1 MAQTTFNLTAFE
13 GELRT
18 QAAKR
23 LLAAAL
29 VLQAEHRKDL
39 SRGNPAPHDSPAA
52 KGEFPKA
59 RTGHLIAAI
68 GVEPAS
74 PAQVKQT
81 LRVRVGWKPAGFYG
95 LALWRKGWKG
105 LKDTLD
111 RARGLVAAALAGS
124 GSAKPGGSP

>member
-39 SRGNPAPHDSPAA
+39 SRGNPAPHDGPAA

-59 RTGHLIAAI
+59 RTGHLIANV
-68 GVEPAS
+68 GVEPLSA
-74 PAQVKQT
+74 AQVKRT
-81 LRVRVGWKPAGFYG
+81 LKARVGWKPAGFYG
-95 LALWRKGWKG
+95 LALWNRGWKG
-105 LKDTLD
+105 IKDTLS
-111 RARGLVAAALAGS
+111 RARSAIAAALAGS
-124 GSAKPGGSP
+124 GSAKPGGGP